1 MAQNLTSFA
10 ISVFGWI
17 PEKYEQRFKLVKT
30 GLERSDMKYLLRTW
44 VSLSAAIGA
53 GASLFS
59 FILLAVVSY
68 SINLAL
74 VDAVIL
80 VSVLPP
86 LFGLSSFS
94 VLVLYPYQKAMARK
108 RSIDAN
114 LPFALNHMAAI
125 AASGV
130 PTYVMFSLLTSFKEY
145 GEISKEASKIVRN
158 VDTFGLS
165 VTSSMQQIAERT
177 PSKNFRQLLE
187 GIKSSIETGGDLKKF
202 LQEQAKDAL
211 FDYRIRREKYM
222 ELLSTYADFYTAMLI
237 AAPLFLVA
245 ILTVMNMMGGALA
258 GTSIQNVMMIGIFAG
273 LPLMNIAFLAF
284 VHMTQP
290 EL

>member
-1 MAQNLTSFA
+1 MAQNFTSFA
-10 ISVFGWI
+10 ISIFGWI

-30 GLERSDMKYLLRTW
+30 GLEKSDMKYLVRTW
-44 VSLSAAIGA
+44 VSMSAAIGV
-53 GASLFS
+53 GAAMFS
-59 FILLAVVSY
+59 FILLSVISY
-68 SINLAL
+68 NIKLDFTNTLLLLLS
-74 VDAVIL
+74 
-80 VSVLPP
+80 LPP
-86 LFGLSSFS
+86 IFGVSSFS
-94 VLVLYPYQKAMARK
+94 VLVLYPYQRALARK

-130 PTYVMFSLLTSFKEY
+130 PTYVMFNLLTSFKEY

-165 VTSSMQQIAERT
+165 VTSSIQQIAERT

-187 GIKSSIETGGDLKKF
+187 GIKSSIETGGDLKRF
-202 LQEQAKDAL
+202 LKEQAKDAL

-222 ELLSTYADFYTAMLI
+222 ELLATYADFYTAMLI

-245 ILTVMNMMGGALA
+245 ILTVMNMMGGELA
-258 GTSIQNVMMIGIFAG
+258 GTSIQNVMMLGIFVG